1 MKKRNKKIR
10 IKFAE
15 ADSET
20 MGNLASHVAEFFPDY
35 VVIGRVRDGLVWR
48 FSDRTFAMGAIKR
61 LAERLDSDDRM
72 ALEEFGNEP
81 GR

>member
-1 MKKRNKKIR
+1 
-10 IKFAE
+10 
-15 ADSET
+15 

-61 LAERLDSDDRM
+61 LAERLANDDRL
-72 ALEEFGNEP
+72 ALEEMGHDP